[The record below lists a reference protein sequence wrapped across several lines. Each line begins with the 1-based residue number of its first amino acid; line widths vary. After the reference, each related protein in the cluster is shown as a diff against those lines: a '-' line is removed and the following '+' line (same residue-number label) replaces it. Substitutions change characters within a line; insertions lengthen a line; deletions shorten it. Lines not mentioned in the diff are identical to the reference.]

1 MPEPVRWG
9 VLSTARINELVLA
22 GARESDALEVVAVAS
37 REQASADAYAREHA
51 IPRAHGSYDALLADP
66 QVEAIY
72 ISLPNSLHVEWSI
85 RALEAGKHVL
95 CEKPL
100 SARPAEVER
109 AFDTAERCGRLLM
122 EAFMWRHN
130 PQTARLLTLLGEGAI
145 GRLAMVRASFGFHL
159 SDPANVRMRRELE
172 GGSLMD
178 VGCYCVSAVRLLCG
192 EPVRVSGEQCIGGDP
207 PSRGAGGIDVAF
219 AGVLAFEGDV
229 LAHFDSGFAF
239 SPPDELSLFGELGS
253 MRLADPWHAR
263 SPGIELRR
271 GSGAVEHVAIAPANS
286 YRLELENLSAAIRGE
301 GQPLLGRDDA
311 LGQARTIAAL
321 YASAD
326 AGGGSVTP

>member
-1 MPEPVRWG
+1 MAEPVRWG
-9 VLSTARINELVLA
+9 ILSTARINGPVLA
-22 GARESDALEVVAVAS
+22 GARESDAVEVVAVAS
-37 REQASADAYAREHA
+37 REQASADAYAREYA

-66 QVEAIY
+66 EVEAIY

-109 AFDTAERCGRLLM
+109 AFEVAERCGRLLM

-130 PQTARLLTLLGEGAI
+130 PQTGRLLTLLGEGAI
-145 GRLAMVRASFGFHL
+145 GPLAMVRASFGFHL
-159 SDPANVRMRRELE
+159 FDTANVRMQRELE

-178 VGCYCVSAVRLLCG
+178 VGCYCVSALRLLCG
-192 EPVRVSGEQCIGGDP
+192 EPVRVFGEQLLSDP
-207 PSRGAGGIDVAF
+207 PSRGAGGGIDVAF
-219 AGVLAFEGDV
+219 AGVLAFEGEV
-229 LAHFDSGFAF
+229 RAHFDSGFAF

-301 GQPLLGRDDA
+301 AQPLLGREDA

-321 YASAD
+321 YASAQTHQPV
-326 AGGGSVTP
+326 AP